1 MIKLGINI
9 ILVCMTLILSTVKG
23 YALSPCIGAYNA
35 FTWTDCFGI
44 DTHASGSIYRG
55 DWLDGKY
62 NGKGTKTYSSG
73 EKYTGDWKNGKKH
86 GMGVFI
92 WITGNKYVGEF
103 KDDKKHGH
111 GTFTWADGKKYVGEF
126 KDDKMTGKASV
137 EISYI
142 K

>member
-62 NGKGTKTYSSG
+62 NGKVPKPIQVEKNILEIGKMVKNMAWECLSGLLVISMLVSSR
-73 EKYTGDWKNGKKH
+73 
-86 GMGVFI
+86 MI
-92 WITGNKYVGEF
+92 R
-103 KDDKKHGH
+103 
-111 GTFTWADGKKYVGEF
+111 
-126 KDDKMTGKASV
+126 
-137 EISYI
+137 
-142 K
+142 